1 MGFIKKIFFI
11 GVCVRVC
18 TRAYLC
24 LTLRARFLCLWDL
37 TGKNTGVD
45 CHFLLQGI
53 FQTRGIKHL
62 SPESA
67 ALPGGFFTTSATW
80 SHFKMLFPAVL
91 GTSLVAQTVKRLST
105 MRETRVRSLA
115 WEAPLEKE
123 MTIHSRTIAR
133 KIPWTEEPGGL

>member
-1 MGFIKKIFFI
+1 MCT
-11 GVCVRVC
+11 CVH
-18 TRAYLC
+18 
-24 LTLRARFLCLWDL
+24 ARLFVSDSASQIPLWDL

-67 ALPGGFFTTSATW
+67 ALPGGFFTTSTTW

-91 GTSLVAQTVKRLST
+91 GL
-105 MRETRVRSLA
+105 
-115 WEAPLEKE
+115 
-123 MTIHSRTIAR
+123 
-133 KIPWTEEPGGL
+133 PWWLRR